1 MARIGSLKFHL
12 EWALKHHEDVT
23 IQDNFDNGYIVK
35 INGRYINTY
44 TKPTILKALKE
55 VPVKVRYII

>member
-1 MARIGSLKFHL
+1 MARMGSLKFRL
-12 EWALKHHEDVT
+12 EWALSHKEEVT
-23 IQDNFDNGYIVK
+23 IQDNLNDGYNVVID
-35 INGRYINTY
+35 GRYINTY